1 MQIRFKSQS
10 IFSTHWWLLLIASLS
25 MSALTVS
32 LGFWQ
37 LNRAEFKEAA
47 FAKQQA
53 QAALPPVTH
62 IDLIQGMNESQGL
75 QRQVHAEGEWL
86 AQWTVFLDNRTMQ
99 GQPGF
104 WVLTP
109 LQLKSGEVI
118 LVQRGWAPRDRTLSD
133 KLPPVQT
140 PAGQVI
146 VHGRWVQAP
155 SKMIELAP
163 SSAQTSA
170 EKKVFQSLRQNLTI
184 EEFEKD
190 TGLKVLATVME
201 EAPPSE
207 GLSCNWPTI
216 LSGSEKNRA
225 YALQWFVLAAL
236 SAGLFLW
243 FQIIQKI
250 RHD

>member
-1 MQIRFKSQS
+1 MHIRFKSQS
-10 IFSTHWWLLLIASLS
+10 IFSPHWWLLLIAAFS
-25 MSALTVS
+25 MSALTLS

-37 LNRAEFKEAA
+37 LHRAEFKEAE

-53 QAALPPVTH
+53 QAALPPVTNN
-62 IDLIQGMNESQGL
+62 DLIQGMNEDQGL

-109 LQLKSGEVI
+109 LKLKSGDVI

-140 PAGQVI
+140 PAGQI
-146 VHGRWVQAP
+146 SLQGRWVQPP
-155 SKMIELAP
+155 SRMIELAP
-163 SSAQTSA
+163 SSGQASDSKA
-170 EKKVFQSLRQNLTI
+170 FQSLRQNLTI
-184 EEFEKD
+184 QEFEKD
-190 TGLKVLATVME
+190 TGLRVLATVME
-201 EAPPSE
+201 TAPPSD
-207 GLSCNWPTI
+207 GLLRNWPTI
-216 LSGSEKNRA
+216 LSGSDKNRA

>member
-1 MQIRFKSQS
+1 M
-10 IFSTHWWLLLIASLS
+10 FSPHWWLLLTAALS
-25 MSALTVS
+25 MAALTVC

-47 FAKQQA
+47 FAKEQA
-53 QAALPPVTH
+53 QAALPPLTSS
-62 IDLIQGMNESQGL
+62 DLIQGVSEVQGI
-75 QRQVHAEGEWL
+75 QRQVLAEGEWL
-86 AQWTVFLDNRTMQ
+86 AQWTVYLENRTMQ

-109 LQLKSGEVI
+109 LKLKSGDVV

-140 PAGQVI
+140 PSGQVR
-146 VHGRWVQAP
+146 VQGKWVQPP
-155 SKMIELAP
+155 SRMMEL
-163 SSAQTSA
+163 TSPA
-170 EKKVFQSLRQNLTI
+170 KANFDNQVFQSLRQNLTI
-184 EEFEKD
+184 QEFEKD

-201 EAPPSE
+201 IAPASD
-207 GLSCNWPTI
+207 GLLRNWPTI
-216 LSGSEKNRA
+216 LSGSDKNRA
-225 YALQWFVLAAL
+225 YAIQWFALAAL
-236 SAGLFLW
+236 SVGLFLW

>member
-1 MQIRFKSQS
+1 MQFRFTSQS
-10 IFSTHWWLLLIASLS
+10 IFSPHWWLLLAAAIS
-25 MSALTVS
+25 MSALTMH

-47 FAKQQA
+47 FAKEQA
-53 QAALPPVTH
+53 QAALPPITSN
-62 IDLIQGMNESQGL
+62 DLIQGVNETQGL
-75 QRQVHAEGEWL
+75 QRQVHANGEWL
-86 AQWTVFLDNRTMQ
+86 AHWTVFLENRTMQ

-109 LQLKSGEVI
+109 LKLKSGDVI

-133 KLPPVQT
+133 KLPPIQT
-140 PAGQVI
+140 PSGHVRVQ
-146 VHGRWVQAP
+146 GRWVQEP
-155 SKMIELAP
+155 SRMIELAP
-163 SSAQTSA
+163 TSNLPSDS
-170 EKKVFQSLRQNLTI
+170 KVFQSLRQNLTI
-184 EEFEKD
+184 QELEKD

-201 EAPPSE
+201 IAPPSD
-207 GLSCNWPTI
+207 GLLRNWPTI
-216 LSGSEKNRA
+216 ISGSDKNRA
-225 YALQWFVLAAL
+225 YALQWFALATL

>member
-1 MQIRFKSQS
+1 MQIRFTSQS
-10 IFSTHWWLLLIASLS
+10 IFSPHWWLLLAVAFS

-47 FAKQQA
+47 YAKQQA
-53 QAALPPVTH
+53 QAALPPVTNT
-62 IDLIQGMNESQGL
+62 DLIEGMKEAQGL

-86 AQWTVFLDNRTMQ
+86 AQWTIFLNNRTMQ

-109 LQLKSGEVI
+109 LKLTSGGVV
-118 LVQRGWAPRDRTLSD
+118 LVQRGWAPRDRILSD
-133 KLPPVQT
+133 KLPPIQT
-140 PAGQVI
+140 PSGNVR
-146 VHGRWVQAP
+146 VRGRWVQAP
-155 SKMIELAP
+155 SQMIELAP
-163 SSAQTSA
+163 SSAQTS
-170 EKKVFQSLRQNLTI
+170 EGQVFQALRQNLTI

-201 EAPPSE
+201 IAPPSD
-207 GLSCNWPTI
+207 GLLRNWPTI
-216 LSGSEKNRA
+216 LSGSDKNRA

-236 SAGLFLW
+236 SAGLFIW

>member
-1 MQIRFKSQS
+1 MQIRFTSQS
-10 IFSTHWWLLLIASLS
+10 IFSPHWWLLLAAAFS

-47 FAKQQA
+47 YAKQQA
-53 QAALPPVTH
+53 QAALPPVTNT
-62 IDLIQGMNESQGL
+62 DLIEGMKEAQGL

-86 AQWTVFLDNRTMQ
+86 AQWTIFLNNRTMQ

-109 LQLKSGEVI
+109 LKLTSGGVV

-133 KLPPVQT
+133 KLPPIQT
-140 PAGQVI
+140 PSGNVR
-146 VHGRWVQAP
+146 VRGRWVQAP
-155 SKMIELAP
+155 SRMIELAP
-163 SSAQTSA
+163 SSAQATDGQ
-170 EKKVFQSLRQNLTI
+170 VFQALRQNLTI

-201 EAPPSE
+201 IAPPSD
-207 GLSCNWPTI
+207 GLLRNWPTI
-216 LSGSEKNRA
+216 LSGSDKNRA

-236 SAGLFLW
+236 SAGLFIW

>member
-1 MQIRFKSQS
+1 MRFRFTSQA
-10 IFSTHWWLLLIASLS
+10 IFSPHWWFLLAAALS
-25 MSALTVS
+25 VSALTMN

-47 FAKQQA
+47 FAKEQA
-53 QAALPPVTH
+53 QASLSPVTSN
-62 IDLIQGMNESQGL
+62 DLIQGMSEAQGL

-109 LQLKSGEVI
+109 LKLKSGDVI

-140 PAGQVI
+140 PAGQVS
-146 VHGRWVQAP
+146 VQGRWVQPP
-155 SKMIELAP
+155 SRMIELAP
-163 SSAQTSA
+163 SSGQALDS
-170 EKKVFQSLRQNLTI
+170 KVFQSLRQNLTI
-184 EEFEKD
+184 QEFEKD
-190 TGLKVLATVME
+190 TGLRVLATVME
-201 EAPPSE
+201 TAPPSD
-207 GLSCNWPTI
+207 GLLRNWPTI
-216 LSGSEKNRA
+216 LSGSDKNRA